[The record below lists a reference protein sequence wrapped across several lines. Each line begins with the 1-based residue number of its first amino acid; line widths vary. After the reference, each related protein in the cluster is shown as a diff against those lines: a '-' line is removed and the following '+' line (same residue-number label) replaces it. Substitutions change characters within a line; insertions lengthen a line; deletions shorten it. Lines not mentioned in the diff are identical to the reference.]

1 MAEER
6 SVSRIDELRQQIDE
20 LDERLVRAA
29 ERARG
34 VRARDRPREEARGL
48 EVYQPSREAEVLG
61 HVAADQQGP
70 LDNEAMKRLFERII
84 DEARRL
90 ERIAD
95 EDADRTSR
103 HESVT
108 STVQRGNMVV
118 VMQERATDEQVQRV
132 ISQLVEMGF
141 DVHRSTG
148 ALRTVIGA
156 VGGNRVGD
164 PRLLEVL
171 DGVQEVLRITEPY
184 KLASRTFKPE
194 NSVVTIGDVRI
205 GGDEVIVMAGPC
217 SAENEEQ
224 VEAAAAAVKR
234 AGAKVLRGG
243 AFKPRSS
250 PYSFQGLGEE
260 GLRMLRGAA
269 DRHNLKLVSEVMD
282 ISQLELIQRYADIL
296 QVGARNMQ
304 NFTLL
309 RELGHARTPVLLK
322 RGISAT
328 IEEWLLSAEY
338 ILAGGNMNVML
349 CERGIRTFESYTRNT
364 LDISAIP
371 VVRKLSHLPI
381 LVDPS
386 HGTGLRDK
394 VAPMARAAVAAGAD
408 GLLIEVHHDPDHAL
422 SDGAQSLFPAQ
433 FDRLMAELRIIAPA
447 IGRSICLEPV
457 ARSGWGV

>member
-1 MAEER
+1 
-6 SVSRIDELRQQIDE
+6 
-20 LDERLVRAA
+20 
-29 ERARG
+29 
-34 VRARDRPREEARGL
+34 
-48 EVYQPSREAEVLG
+48 
-61 HVAADQQGP
+61 
-70 LDNEAMKRLFERII
+70 
-84 DEARRL
+84 
-90 ERIAD
+90 
-95 EDADRTSR
+95 
-103 HESVT
+103 
-108 STVQRGNMVV
+108 MVV

-184 KLASRTFKPE
+184 KLASRTFRPE
-194 NSVVTIGDVRI
+194 NSVITIGDVRI
-205 GGDEVIVMAGPC
+205 GGDEVVVMAGPC
-217 SAENEEQ
+217 SAESEEQ

-260 GLRMLRGAA
+260 GLRLLRGAA

-282 ISQLELIQRYADIL
+282 ISQLEVIQRYSDIL

-338 ILAGGNMNVML
+338 TLAGGNTNVML

-457 ARSGWGV
+457 ARRGWGV